1 MPAPGSN
8 RHAPRSTLTV
18 LGVVLGGLLLLV
30 AIVVLI
36 KVVPPWVAS
45 TDGLKGNDRAEEI
58 GRARTA
64 VLAILAGTIAGVGA
78 VFTGLSYRLNR
89 QGHELDRAGHFTERF
104 TRAIDQLGDEKLDVR
119 LGGIYALERI
129 AEDSEG
135 DHPQVIEVLTAY
147 VREHAR

>member
-1 MPAPGSN
+1 MPSPGSN

-18 LGVVLGGLLLLV
+18 LGVVLGGLLMLV

-36 KVVPPWVAS
+36 KVVPPWVGS
-45 TDGLKGNDRAEEI
+45 TDGLKGKDRAEEI

-64 VLAILAGTIAGVGA
+64 VLAILAGTIASVGA

-89 QGHELDRAGHFTERF
+89 AGQLTERF
-104 TRAIDQLGDEKLDVR
+104 TRAIDQLGSTSLDVR

-129 AEDSEG
+129 ARDSAD
-135 DHPQVIEVLTAY
+135 DHP
-147 VREHAR
+147 